1 MEKSIVYSFFR
12 KGGSLMDFVEK
23 TSNTSRLHRRL
34 TQVGSCILLLLAFLA
49 IFLFLFFQFRTAAL
63 QSITSAN
70 ESFGNY
76 VDSVLNLSHANI
88 RTSAMQVFYTSS
100 IRTLRTARDLSRS
113 EQIIGHRDLGNF
125 VSSSNFIDNIMVYNE
140 DLDMVFTSE
149 SGYGSA
155 PSGQFHDQE
164 AAYLLLHP
172 EEHSYLAPFKR
183 QADGYTHYSFL
194 FSAGDSSGSM
204 LLDINARWYES
215 QLLGA
220 LSQERHM
227 IVDGEGQPIIP
238 LAEGS
243 LEPPDWSLFEDAF
256 LSAPNSGYVLSDN
269 SLFLSSCWV
278 YHKLGQTGWYFLEA
292 FHLETDAPG
301 LVRIQRVVFA
311 VFALVCTAILV
322 LFAYLLF
329 VILPTFLHIS
339 RALTTVS
346 PEGRDFTEKFD
357 ELLSSH
363 QAYESSRRLQELQAG
378 VFPRDTALPVVF
390 ISASSDSGES
400 LYNLLL
406 LSCGIGDAMVARSEL
421 GDVLVLPACTNKGR
435 NHLLGSLQGLK
446 LPSPIFVSLPCY
458 SEEQLLEAFNALDE
472 LRRLAFLYPN
482 QAILCQEL
490 LADCNETSSLQ
501 PEMVTALETAL
512 KKGQLEVAQ
521 AQWLLL
527 FNHIRRD
534 RYKDFYFALH
544 YVDRTLSSLTAE
556 YGLEPSEP
564 IDSCLT
570 DLAALQEHM
579 ALRLRAIT
587 DAAAAQQQQMAE
599 SLSGSVWDKV
609 YELYHDENCCS
620 QMIAE
625 QLGMSP
631 GYLNRQFRAAAGM
644 SINDA
649 IQHVRIDKVCKL
661 LRQSDL
667 PVEQIARQAGYSN
680 TKYFF
685 VLFKKYTGKTPS
697 QFRSDLPE

>member
-1 MEKSIVYSFFR
+1 MDYAEKNAS
-12 KGGSLMDFVEK
+12 
-23 TSNTSRLHRRL
+23 TSRLHRRL
-34 TQVGSCILLLLAFLA
+34 TQVGGCILLLLAFLA

-76 VDSVLNLSHANI
+76 VDSVLDLSHANI

-100 IRTLRTARDLSRS
+100 IRTLRTAKDLSRS

-140 DLDMVFTSE
+140 ELDMVFTSE

-183 QADGYTHYSFL
+183 QAGGYTHYSFL
-194 FSAGDSSGSM
+194 FSAGDSSGAM

-227 IVDGEGQPIIP
+227 IVDGEGLPIIP
-238 LAEGS
+238 LAEGAM
-243 LEPPDWSLFEDAF
+243 EPPAWSIFEEAF
-256 LSAPNSGYVLSDN
+256 RSAPNSGYVLSDN
-269 SLFLSSCWV
+269 SPFLSSCWV

-311 VFALVCTAILV
+311 VFALVCAAILALV
-322 LFAYLLF
+322 AYLLF

-346 PEGRDFTEKFD
+346 PEGKDFTEKFD

-363 QAYESSRRLQELQAG
+363 QAYESSRKLQELQAG
-378 VFPRDTALPVVF
+378 VFPSDTALPVVF
-390 ISASSDSGES
+390 ISASNDSGDS

-458 SEEQLLEAFNALDE
+458 SEEQLLEAFDALDE
-472 LRRLAFLYPN
+472 LRKLAFLYPN
-482 QAILCQEL
+482 QTILCQEL
-490 LADCNETSSLQ
+490 LADCNETSGLQ
-501 PEMVTALETAL
+501 REMVSSLENAL

-527 FNHIRRD
+527 LNHIRRD
-534 RYKDFYFALH
+534 RYNDFHFALH
-544 YVDRTLSSLTAE
+544 YVDRMVSSLAAE
-556 YGLEPSEP
+556 YGLESAEP
-564 IDSCLT
+564 IDNYLGSLT
-570 DLAALQEHM
+570 ALQDHM
-579 ALRLRAIT
+579 AARLRAIT
-587 DAAAAQQQQMAE
+587 DAASAQQQQMAE
-599 SLSGSVWDKV
+599 SLSGQVWDKV

-631 GYLNRQFRAAAGM
+631 SYLNRQFRSAAGM

-697 QFRSDLPE
+697 QFRSDTAE

>member
-1 MEKSIVYSFFR
+1 MEKNAS
-12 KGGSLMDFVEK
+12 
-23 TSNTSRLHRRL
+23 TSRLHRRMS
-34 TQVGSCILLLLAFLA
+34 QVGSCILLLLVFLSV
-49 IFLFLFFQFRTAAL
+49 FLFLFFQFRTAAL
-63 QSITSAN
+63 QSITAAN

-76 VDSVLNLSHANI
+76 VDSVLDLSHANI

-100 IRTLRTARDLSRS
+100 IRTLRTSSALSWS
-113 EQIIGHRDLGNF
+113 ERTIGHRDLGNF
-125 VSSSNFIDNIMVYNE
+125 VSSSNFIDNIMIYNE
-140 DLDMVFTSE
+140 NLDMVFTSE

-155 PSGQFHDQE
+155 PSGEFHDQE
-164 AAYLLLHP
+164 VSYLLLHP
-172 EEHSYLAPFKR
+172 QEHSYLAPFKR
-183 QADGYTHYSFL
+183 EVQNSTHYSFL
-194 FSAGDSSGSM
+194 FSADGTSGFSSM
-204 LLDINARWYES
+204 LLDINAGWYET
-215 QLLGA
+215 QLLGS
-220 LSQERHM
+220 LDRERHM
-227 IVDGEGQPIIP
+227 IVDGDGQPVI
-238 LAEGS
+238 LAES
-243 LEPPDWSLFEDAF
+243 SMELPAWSTFENAF
-256 LSAPNSGYVLSDN
+256 HSSPNSGYVLSDN
-269 SLFLSSCWV
+269 SPFLSSCWV
-278 YHKLGQTGWYFLEA
+278 YHKLGQTGWYYLET
-292 FHLETDAPG
+292 FQLETDAPG

-311 VFALVCTAILV
+311 LFALVCAAILV

-339 RALTTVS
+339 RALTAVS
-346 PEGRDFTEKFD
+346 TEGKDFTEKFD
-357 ELLSSH
+357 QVLSSH

-378 VFPRDTALPVVF
+378 VFPSDTALPVVF

-458 SEEQLLEAFNALDE
+458 SEQQLLEAFDALDE

-482 QAILCQEL
+482 QPILCQEL
-490 LADCNETSSLQ
+490 LSDCNETSSLH
-501 PEMVTALETAL
+501 PETVSSLENAL
-512 KKGQLEVAQ
+512 KRGQLEAAQ

-527 FNHIRRD
+527 LNHIRRD
-534 RYKDFYFALH
+534 RYNDFLFALH
-544 YVDRTLSSLTAE
+544 YIDRVLSSLSSE
-556 YGLEPSEP
+556 YGLDPAEP
-564 IDSCLT
+564 IDNCLT
-570 DLAALQEHM
+570 SLSALQDHM
-579 ALRLRAIT
+579 AARLQAIT

-609 YELYHDENCCS
+609 YELYHNENCCS

-631 GYLNRQFRAAAGM
+631 SYLNRQFRTAAGM

-697 QFRSDLPE
+697 QFRSDMSE

>member
-1 MEKSIVYSFFR
+1 MERSPS
-12 KGGSLMDFVEK
+12 
-23 TSNTSRLHRRL
+23 TSRLRRRMAQAGGCL
-34 TQVGSCILLLLAFLA
+34 LLLLAFLA
-49 IFLFLFFQFRTAAL
+49 IFLLLFFQFRSATL

-76 VDSVLNLSHANI
+76 VDSVLDLSHANI

-100 IRTLRTARDLSRS
+100 IRTLRTKGDMSRS

-125 VSSSNFIDNIMVYNE
+125 VSSSNFIDNIMIYNGE
-140 DLDMVFTSE
+140 SDMVFTSE

-155 PSGQFHDQE
+155 PSSQFHDQE

-183 QADGYTHYSFL
+183 QANGYTHYSFL
-194 FSAGDSSGSM
+194 FSADDTSGFSSM
-204 LLDINARWYES
+204 LLDINAGWYES

-220 LSQERHM
+220 LSKERHT
-227 IVDGEGQPIIP
+227 IVDGQGQNIIP
-238 LAEGS
+238 AEGAME
-243 LEPPDWSLFEDAF
+243 LPAWEVFENAF
-256 LSAPNSGYVLSDN
+256 LSSPDSGYVLSN
-269 SLFLSSCWV
+269 GSPFLSSCWV

-292 FHLETDAPG
+292 FQLETDAPG
-301 LVRIQRVVFA
+301 LVRIQRVVFGL
-311 VFALVCTAILV
+311 FALVCVAILA
-322 LFAYLLF
+322 LFGYLLF

-339 RALTTVS
+339 RALTAVDS
-346 PEGRDFTEKFD
+346 SEGKDFTEKFD
-357 ELLSSH
+357 ALLSSH
-363 QAYESSRRLQELQAG
+363 QAYESSRKLQELQAG
-378 VFPRDTALPVVF
+378 VFPSDTALPVVF

-458 SEEQLLEAFNALDE
+458 SEGQLLDAFNALDE

-482 QAILCQEL
+482 QSILCQEL
-490 LADCNETSSLQ
+490 LADCSETSSLQ
-501 PEMVTALETAL
+501 QETVSSLENAL
-512 KKGQLEVAQ
+512 KRGQLEVAQ

-527 FNHIRRD
+527 LNHIRRD
-534 RYKDFYFALH
+534 RYNDFHFALH
-544 YVDRTLSSLTAE
+544 YVDRMLSSLAAE
-556 YGLEPSEP
+556 YSLEPADP
-564 IDSCLT
+564 IDNCLNS
-570 DLAALQEHM
+570 LSSLQAHM
-579 ALRLRAIT
+579 TARLKAIT

-631 GYLNRQFRAAAGM
+631 SYLNRQFRAAAGM

-685 VLFKKYTGKTPS
+685 VLFKKFTGKTPS
-697 QFRSDLPE
+697 QFRSDMSE

>member
-1 MEKSIVYSFFR
+1 MEKPAS
-12 KGGSLMDFVEK
+12 
-23 TSNTSRLHRRL
+23 TSRLRRRL
-34 TQVGSCILLLLAFLA
+34 SQVGSWILLLLVFLA
-49 IFLFLFFQFRTAAL
+49 IFLFLFFQFRTATL
-63 QSITSAN
+63 QSVTSAS

-76 VDSVLNLSHANI
+76 VDSVLDLSHANI

-100 IRTLRTARDLSRS
+100 IRTLRTAKDLSRS
-113 EQIIGHRDLGNF
+113 ELIVGHRDLGNF

-140 DLDMVFTSE
+140 ELDMVFTSE

-155 PSGQFHDQE
+155 SSGQFHDQE

-183 QADGYTHYSFL
+183 QANGYTHYSFL
-194 FSAGDSSGSM
+194 FSAGDSSGAM

-215 QLLGA
+215 QLLGS
-220 LSQERHM
+220 LSQERHR
-227 IVDGEGQPIIP
+227 IVDGDGQPIIP
-238 LAEGS
+238 PAEGAM
-243 LEPPDWSLFEDAF
+243 EPPDWAFFEEAF
-256 LSAPNSGYVLSDN
+256 RSDPNSGYILSDN
-269 SLFLSSCWV
+269 SPFLTSCWV

-292 FHLETDAPG
+292 FHLESDAPG
-301 LVRIQRVVFA
+301 LVRIQRA
-311 VFALVCTAILV
+311 VFALFALVCLAILL
-322 LFAYLLF
+322 LFAYLLL

-339 RALTTVS
+339 RALTAVGS
-346 PEGRDFTEKFD
+346 GGKDFTETFD

-363 QAYESSRRLQELQAG
+363 QAYESSRKLQELQAG
-378 VFPRDTALPVVF
+378 VFPSDTALPVVF
-390 ISASSDSGES
+390 ISASSDSGDS

-421 GDVLVLPACTNKGR
+421 GDILVLPACTNKGR
-435 NHLLGSLQGLK
+435 NHLLGSLQGLR

-458 SEEQLLEAFNALDE
+458 SEEQLLEAFDALDE

-501 PEMVTALETAL
+501 QEMVTSLENAL

-527 FNHIRRD
+527 FDHIRRD
-534 RYKDFYFALH
+534 RYNDFHFALH
-544 YVDRTLSSLTAE
+544 YVDRMVSSLAAE
-556 YGLEPSEP
+556 YGLGPFEP
-564 IDSCLT
+564 IDNCLGS
-570 DLAALQEHM
+570 LNALQEHM
-579 ALRLRAIT
+579 AARLRAIT
-587 DAAAAQQQQMAE
+587 DAASAQQQQMAE
-599 SLSGSVWDKV
+599 SLSGQVWDKV

-631 GYLNRQFRAAAGM
+631 SYLNRQFRTAAGM
-644 SINDA
+644 SVNDA

-697 QFRSDLPE
+697 QFRSDMSE

>member
-1 MEKSIVYSFFR
+1 MEKPAS
-12 KGGSLMDFVEK
+12 
-23 TSNTSRLHRRL
+23 TSRLHRRL
-34 TQVGSCILLLLAFLA
+34 TQVGGCILLLLAFLA
-49 IFLFLFFQFRTAAL
+49 LFLVLFFQFRTAAL
-63 QSITSAN
+63 QSITTAN
-70 ESFGNY
+70 ESFGSY
-76 VDSVLNLSHANI
+76 VDSVLSLSNANI

-100 IRTLRTARDLSRS
+100 VRSLRTKGTISRS
-113 EQIIGHRDLGNF
+113 EMIVGHRDLGNF
-125 VSSSNFIDNIMVYNE
+125 VSSSNFIDNIMVYNGS
-140 DLDMVFTSE
+140 LDMVFTSE

-155 PSGQFHDQE
+155 PSGTFHDRE

-183 QADGYTHYSFL
+183 QANGYTHYSFL
-194 FSAGDSSGSM
+194 FSEDTSGFSSM
-204 LLDINARWYES
+204 LLDINTAWYES
-215 QLLGA
+215 QLLGS
-220 LSQERHM
+220 LSKERHM
-227 IVDGEGQPIIP
+227 IVDGQGQSVIP
-238 LAEGS
+238 ANAAVEL
-243 LEPPDWSLFEDAF
+243 PPWSLFEDAF
-256 LSAPNSGYVLSDN
+256 RSSPNSGYVLSDN

-278 YHKLGQTGWYFLEA
+278 YHKLGQTGWYFLEL
-292 FHLETDAPG
+292 FQLETDAPG
-301 LVRIQRVVFA
+301 LVRVQRVVFA
-311 VFALVCTAILV
+311 VFALVCAAILV
-322 LFAYLLF
+322 LFGYLLF
-329 VILPTFLHIS
+329 VVLPTFLHIS
-339 RALTTVS
+339 RALINVS
-346 PEGRDFTEKFD
+346 PEGKDVTEKFD

-378 VFPRDTALPVVF
+378 VFPSDTALPVVF
-390 ISASSDSGES
+390 ISADSDSGES

-406 LSCGIGDAMVARSEL
+406 LSCGIGEAMVARSEL

-458 SEEQLLEAFNALDE
+458 SEEQLLEAFDALDE
-472 LRRLAFLYPN
+472 LRKLAFLYPS
-482 QAILCQEL
+482 QSILCQEL
-490 LADCNETSSLQ
+490 LADCSESSSLRQ
-501 PEMVTALETAL
+501 ETVSALENAL

-527 FNHIRRD
+527 LNHIRHD
-534 RYKDFYFALH
+534 RYNDFYFALH
-544 YVDRTLSSLTAE
+544 YIDRKLSALASE
-556 YGLEPSEP
+556 YGLESAGS
-564 IDSCLT
+564 IDGCLT
-570 DLAALQEHM
+570 SLSALQEYM
-579 ALRLRAIT
+579 ALRLKAIT
-587 DAAAAQQQQMAE
+587 DAASAQQQQLAE

-631 GYLNRQFRAAAGM
+631 SYLNRQFRAAAGM
-644 SINDA
+644 SVNDA

-697 QFRSDLPE
+697 QFRSDQPE